1 MVASSTL
8 TATSAVANPSSSLS
22 GTLGDTD
29 ASSTGSSSTSVVAS
43 LAAASSAATP
53 PADDEFPVGIVV
65 GAGVGGVFVTLLV
78 VLVVFLVCRTRSR
91 KASSDPVAIVRND
104 VGPSDTMMTT
114 VNVKSE
120 YAQLPSTTGS
130 DYSDLSELTPK
141 VLPLPYSHIPTMSAT
156 MATMASARSNST
168 SAYSNLPASPP
179 RPAAHYEHGQI

>member
-1 MVASSTL
+1 
-8 TATSAVANPSSSLS
+8 LS

-29 ASSTGSSSTSVVAS
+29 ASSTGSSSTSAVAS

-91 KASSDPVAIVRND
+91 KASSAIVRND

-120 YAQLPSTTGS
+120 YAQLPSTNGS

-179 RPAAHYEHGQI
+179 RPVAHYEHGQI

>member
-29 ASSTGSSSTSVVAS
+29 ASPTGSSSTSVVAS

-78 VLVVFLVCRTRSR
+78 VLVVFFVCRTRSR

-120 YAQLPSTTGS
+120 YAQLSGPESHYATTAAKFKAGMPQVS
-130 DYSDLSELTPK
+130 NYTNILKESPYAVTAADFKAGVSQASNYSE
-141 VLPLPYSHIPTMSAT
+141 IPES
-156 MATMASARSNST
+156 
-168 SAYSNLPASPP
+168 
-179 RPAAHYEHGQI
+179 